1 MYNETVHGVGY
12 STHVGYLSYVRLQ
25 IQLLQEDVIRILSR
39 CAEYKMFSV
48 VPCFQ

>member
-1 MYNETVHGVGY
+1 MKQCTVY
-12 STHVGYLSYVRLQ
+12 STHVGYLSYVHLQ
-25 IQLLQEDVIRILSR
+25 IQLLQEDVIRIQSS